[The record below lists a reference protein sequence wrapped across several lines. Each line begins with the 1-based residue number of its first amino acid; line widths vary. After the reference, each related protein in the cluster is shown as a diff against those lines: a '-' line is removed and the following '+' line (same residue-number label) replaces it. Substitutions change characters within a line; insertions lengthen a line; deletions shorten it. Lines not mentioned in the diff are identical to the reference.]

1 MEQRT
6 RRKLWEVKEK
16 LQRVKIIRTTG
27 SVTATNQKKLDVH
40 KQTQRSPESSAM
52 GCSVPANENEDR
64 SSILPLMW
72 EKHHDHPT
80 VRHPFWKTG

>member
-16 LQRVKIIRTTG
+16 LQRVKILRTTG
-27 SVTATNQKKLDVH
+27 SATATNQKKLDVH

-52 GCSVPANENEDR
+52 GCSVPVNENEDR
-64 SSILPLMW
+64 PSILPLNW
-72 EKHHDHPT
+72 KKHHD
-80 VRHPFWKTG
+80 PFHSKTPFLES